1 MTRFSQS
8 RFIRN
13 LSPRRSARS
22 FRGLTLIE
30 VAISVVIIG
39 GMMVAALTTVG
50 TASLGRRIN
59 ADRQV
64 GRLLAEQLMTEILS
78 KSYVEPG
85 QFGEGLLGREP
96 SESGG
101 IRTDWDDVDD
111 YAGWSASPPEMED
124 GTPIP
129 DRTGWGR
136 AVQVDFVNLFNHNT
150 VVTTSQGL
158 KRIIVSVTHNGAE
171 VASLTAAK
179 GKSATGLWGS

>member
-1 MTRFSQS
+1 
-8 RFIRN
+8 
-13 LSPRRSARS
+13 
-22 FRGLTLIE
+22 
-30 VAISVVIIG
+30 
-39 GMMVAALTTVG
+39 MVAALTTVG

-78 KSYVEPG
+78 KTYVEPG
-85 QFGEGLLGREP
+85 QFGEGLLGPNPGELSATNRIP
-96 SESGG
+96 F
-101 IRTDWDDVDD
+101 DDVDD

-136 AVQVDFVNLFNHNT
+136 DVQVDFVNLFNHNT
-150 VVTTSQGL
+150 VVTLSQGL